1 VTSARSESRATGCPK
16 QVVLYLLDTDLII
29 DHLDEVPAAT
39 ELIQRLSSEGVAI
52 SISGLQGTCGESLG
66 Q

>member
-1 VTSARSESRATGCPK
+1 
-16 QVVLYLLDTDLII
+16 VVLYLLDTDLII

-52 SISGLQGTCGESLG
+52 SISGWQGTCGESLG